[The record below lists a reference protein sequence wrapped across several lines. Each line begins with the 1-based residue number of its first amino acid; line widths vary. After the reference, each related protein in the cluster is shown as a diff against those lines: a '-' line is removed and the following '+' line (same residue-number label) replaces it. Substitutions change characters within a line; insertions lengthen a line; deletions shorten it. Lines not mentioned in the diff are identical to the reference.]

1 MGKYKSEIKFNPE
14 ARREFL
20 TGFKKRKDERRKKA
34 EEKEKKEEKEKRKE
48 IVNEKKRHIQR
59 IEE

>member
-1 MGKYKSEIKFNPE
+1 MGKYKSEIKFNPL

-34 EEKEKKEEKEKRKE
+34 ADKVKQQ
-48 IVNEKKRHIQR
+48 VNSFCNVFL
-59 IEE
+59 

>member
-1 MGKYKSEIKFNPE
+1 MGKFKSEIKFNPQ

-34 EEKEKKEEKEKRKE
+34 ELKVK
-48 IVNEKKRHIQR
+48 
-59 IEE
+59 